1 MQTYDA
7 FAARVSGP
15 PSDAPA
21 GPSTAPSASP
31 PPPPLATLAEAYDV
45 YVNLARTGLWFDVN
59 PRWHARL
66 GVYYLRCEPNAAA
79 ASRRPPNDDD
89 APTRREPDERPPPTV
104 VEPANDAGAIPPPP
118 PPDDARRHPHP
129 PPVPPRPSPPPRTR
143 QVTVPVASSRAALDP
158 KRLRD
163 LAALGDEWLSET
175 RDGDVAYAAAVDEEP
190 RAAERDEGK
199 EGPRANDATAL
210 RASSSSPLLAP
221 PRFDARRAV
230 PTNLA
235 LIDTDGTMVVIGI
248 ERGLIEPEDLE
259 PPPEHGGS
267 ARGGGVGGKDPK
279 DDASAN
285 VVDARGGGGGLDAA
299 ATDTAGGDLRL
310 AIFGEE
316 EAGAVAS
323 YGRERANS
331 ASGDEVEE
339 ELDEADARS
348 ARDALAAKEAAARGG
363 EGGGEEGGGE

>member
-1 MQTYDA
+1 M
-7 FAARVSGP
+7 
-15 PSDAPA
+15 
-21 GPSTAPSASP
+21 
-31 PPPPLATLAEAYDV
+31 
-45 YVNLARTGLWFDVN
+45 
-59 PRWHARL
+59 
-66 GVYYLRCEPNAAA
+66 
-79 ASRRPPNDDD
+79 
-89 APTRREPDERPPPTV
+89 
-104 VEPANDAGAIPPPP
+104 
-118 PPDDARRHPHP
+118 
-129 PPVPPRPSPPPRTR
+129 
-143 QVTVPVASSRAALDP
+143 TVPVASSRAALDP

-163 LAALGDEWLSET
+163 LAVLGDEWLSET
-175 RDGDVAYAAAVDEEP
+175 RDGDVAAAVEEP
-190 RAAERDEGK
+190 RAAERDEGE
-199 EGPRANDATAL
+199 EGPRANDANA
-210 RASSSSPLLAP
+210 RASSSSPPLLAP

-259 PPPEHGGS
+259 PPPEHGS
-267 ARGGGVGGKDPK
+267 ARGLGVGGKDPK
-279 DDASAN
+279 DASAN
-285 VVDARGGGGGLDAA
+285 VDARGGGGGLDMA

-316 EAGAVAS
+316 EAGGVAS

-331 ASGDEVEE
+331 ASGDELEE

>member
-21 GPSTAPSASP
+21 GPSAAPSASP

-163 LAALGDEWLSET
+163 LAVLMREMGDHAEAERVWLEAERALAASE
-175 RDGDVAYAAAVDEEP
+175 RAAPKGAAA
-190 RAAERDEGK
+190 AADAADA
-199 EGPRANDATAL
+199 RANATSSAPPFGGHPNVL
-210 RASSSSPLLAP
+210 RAWRAP
-221 PRFDARRAV
+221 G
-230 PTNLA
+230 
-235 LIDTDGTMVVIGI
+235 DGGETQ
-248 ERGLIEPEDLE
+248 
-259 PPPEHGGS
+259 
-267 ARGGGVGGKDPK
+267 AF
-279 DDASAN
+279 N
-285 VVDARGGGGGLDAA
+285 
-299 ATDTAGGDLRL
+299 
-310 AIFGEE
+310 FEE
-316 EAGAVAS
+316 EAPECPMPVAYFS
-323 YGRERANS
+323 PAFNH
-331 ASGDEVEE
+331 
-339 ELDEADARS
+339 LPQ
-348 ARDALAAKEAAARGG
+348 KK
-363 EGGGEEGGGE
+363 

>member
-1 MQTYDA
+1 MIFKPARQVREVPRVGPIENRYRDA
-7 FAARVSGP
+7 RPRGLRIRHPAPVGSSSRAARASRVDADVRRVRRARIGA

-267 ARGGGVGGKDPK
+267 ARGGGVGGRIRRMMLRRT
-279 DDASAN
+279 SST
-285 VVDARGGGGGLDAA
+285 RGAA
-299 ATDTAGGDLRL
+299 AGD
-310 AIFGEE
+310 
-316 EAGAVAS
+316 
-323 YGRERANS
+323 
-331 ASGDEVEE
+331 
-339 ELDEADARS
+339 
-348 ARDALAAKEAAARGG
+348 
-363 EGGGEEGGGE
+363 

>member
-1 MQTYDA
+1 MQTYEA

-15 PSDAPA
+15 PSDATA
-21 GPSTAPSASP
+21 GPSAAPSASP

-79 ASRRPPNDDD
+79 ASKRPPNDDD
-89 APTRREPDERPPPTV
+89 APTRRAPDERPPPTV

-129 PPVPPRPSPPPRTR
+129 PPVPPRPPPPRTR

-175 RDGDVAYAAAVDEEP
+175 RDGDVAYAAAVEEP
-190 RAAERDEGK
+190 RAAERDEGE

-259 PPPEHGGS
+259 PPPEHGY
-267 ARGGGVGGKDPK
+267 ARGGVVGGKDPK
-279 DDASAN
+279 DASAN
-285 VVDARGGGGGLDAA
+285 VDARGGGGGLDMA
-299 ATDTAGGDLRL
+299 ATDTAGGARL

-331 ASGDEVEE
+331 ASGDELEE
-339 ELDEADARS
+339 ELDEADALS

>member
-1 MQTYDA
+1 M
-7 FAARVSGP
+7 
-15 PSDAPA
+15 
-21 GPSTAPSASP
+21 
-31 PPPPLATLAEAYDV
+31 
-45 YVNLARTGLWFDVN
+45 
-59 PRWHARL
+59 
-66 GVYYLRCEPNAAA
+66 
-79 ASRRPPNDDD
+79 
-89 APTRREPDERPPPTV
+89 
-104 VEPANDAGAIPPPP
+104 
-118 PPDDARRHPHP
+118 
-129 PPVPPRPSPPPRTR
+129 
-143 QVTVPVASSRAALDP
+143 TVPVASSRAALDP

-175 RDGDVAYAAAVDEEP
+175 RDGDVAYAAAVEEP
-190 RAAERDEGK
+190 RAAERDEGE

-259 PPPEHGGS
+259 PPPEHGGT
-267 ARGGGVGGKDPK
+267 ARGGVVGGKDPK

-316 EAGAVAS
+316 EAGGVAS

-331 ASGDEVEE
+331 ASGDELEE